1 MQDGKKIEDIILAK
15 EVEQGKLKAAIGK
28 GFHKSAAIPSQF

>member
-15 EVEQGKLKAAIGK
+15 EVERGKLKVAIGK
-28 GFHKSAAIPSQF
+28 GFRKGAAIPSQF